1 MAGRKGELPSIP
13 PTFVDMAGFSAS
25 GGGGHPTSP
34 GGGASARR
42 RTQQHQQDTTAHS
55 TVSDELTSGHMIWN
69 DSIEV
74 MLAKWCDESKCFEW
88 MHVTAHS
95 YYDKRSRIVGLFS
108 AVLTA
113 ISGFANVA
121 VGSTNLNGFQMA
133 WVFGGLSILV
143 SIIGIIQDK
152 LAFSRLASEHR
163 QYSIQWSIIRR
174 KIEEELSIPPE
185 SRRECVTFLKYIRQD
200 INQVSV
206 EGNAQI
212 PERIRHACY
221 QQFKDI
227 KDFDIPDIC
236 GDMEHTHVYVREPT
250 AMAL

>member
-1 MAGRKGELPSIP
+1 MMAIRKGELPTI
-13 PTFVDMAGFSAS
+13 SAFD
-25 GGGGHPTSP
+25 GAMGVQAATSKLSQRKKP
-34 GGGASARR
+34 
-42 RTQQHQQDTTAHS
+42 QDTTAAS
-55 TVSDELTSGHMIWN
+55 TASDELTSGHMIWN

-88 MHVTAHS
+88 MHVTAYA
-95 YYDKRSRIVGLFS
+95 YYEKRARIVGVFS

-113 ISGFANVA
+113 ISGFANVV

-133 WVFGGLSILV
+133 WVFGGLSIIV

-152 LAFSRLASEHR
+152 LAYNRLSSEHR
-163 QYSIQWSIIRR
+163 QYSVQWATIRR

-212 PERIRHACY
+212 PERVRHACY
-221 QQFKDI
+221 QAFKHI
-227 KDFDIPDIC
+227 QDFDIPDIC
-236 GDMEHTHVYVREPT
+236 GDMEHTHVYVREAREP
-250 AMAL
+250 AASMSVL